1 MKTELKIG
9 ETYTCYYTRFP
20 REVVYLKG
28 KLVRFEGTENEIAI
42 LSTKRMKNLMMPT
55 KELAE
60 INS

>member
-1 MKTELKIG
+1 MDTELKIG

-20 REVVYLKG
+20 REIVYLKG
-28 KLVRFEGTENEIAI
+28 KLIRFEGIENEIAI
-42 LSTKRMKNLMMPT
+42 LSTKRMKNLMMLT

>member
-20 REVVYLKG
+20 HEIVYLKG
-28 KLVRFEGTENEIAI
+28 KLIRFEGIENEIAI
-42 LSTKRMKNLMMPT
+42 LSTERIKNLMMST

-60 INS
+60 ING